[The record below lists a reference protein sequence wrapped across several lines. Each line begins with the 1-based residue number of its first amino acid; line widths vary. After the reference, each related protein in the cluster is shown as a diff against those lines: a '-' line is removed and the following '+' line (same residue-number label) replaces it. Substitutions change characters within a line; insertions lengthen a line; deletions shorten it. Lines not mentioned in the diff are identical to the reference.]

1 MSETE
6 GVPVSIMEAFS
17 VGIPALATDV
27 GGVAELVNGQNGAL
41 LSADATI
48 GEIAQKIEYFSELA
62 HEKMQAYRQA
72 AFETWEGKCAA
83 DHVFAGFVEEIVGKK
98 KV

>member
-41 LSADATI
+41 LSAEVTI
-48 GEIAQKIEYFSELA
+48 GEIAQKIQYFSELA
-62 HEKMQAYRQA
+62 NEKMQAYRQA
-72 AFETWEGKCAA
+72 AFETWVEKCAA
-83 DHVFAGFVEEIVGKK
+83 EQLYPAFIGSLISKN
-98 KV
+98 